1 MRPVQAILGISSA
14 NKVFLTKEVVQPYYA
29 TEFHFHHECQLTY
42 IVESSGQRI
51 VGDNIEYFDPGE
63 LVFLGSGVPHV
74 WYNDK
79 AYFQGSEHLRAQSLA
94 MYVDPDQ
101 LAGTMEGFGC
111 RNALDHWLT
120 VSRRGIIYGGKTKT
134 ELIALFR
141 TLFNREGMDKIA
153 AFLKLIDR
161 LMNADPSDYRFLSS
175 PDYINSYSEND
186 QQRMERLFQFI
197 FANFRREIPLE
208 EISSLAN
215 MNEFSFCRYFK
226 SRTQKPF
233 TQFVNELRIGYAC
246 KLMQDRYNQ
255 IEHVAY
261 ESGFNNLTHFN
272 RLFKRIKGVTPRD
285 YRKQLK
291 TFS

>member
-1 MRPVQAILGISSA
+1 MRPVQAILGINSV
-14 NKVFLTKEVVQPYYA
+14 NKVFLTKEIVQPYYA
-29 TEFHFHHECQLTY
+29 TQFHFHRECQLTY

-79 AYFQGSEHLRAQSLA
+79 AYFQGSEHLKAQSLA
-94 MYVDPDQ
+94 IYIDPDQ
-101 LAGTMEGFGC
+101 LLDAMEDFGY
-111 RNALDHWLT
+111 RQLLDQWLT
-120 VSRRGIIYGGKTKT
+120 ISRRGIIYGGTSKT
-134 ELIALFR
+134 ELVGLFKALFYE
-141 TLFNREGMDKIA
+141 EGITRIGT
-153 AFLKLIDR
+153 FLKLVDR
-161 LMNADPSDYRFLSS
+161 LIHATEYRLLSS

-233 TQFVNELRIGYAC
+233 TLFVNELRIGYAC
-246 KLMQDRYNQ
+246 KLMRERYNQ
-255 IEHVAY
+255 IEYVAY
-261 ESGFNNLTHFN
+261 ESGFNNITHFN

-291 TFS
+291 AFS

>member
-1 MRPVQAILGISSA
+1 MKPIQAILNISSA
-14 NKVFLTKEVVQPYYA
+14 NKVFLTKEIVQPYYS
-29 TEFHFHHECQLTY
+29 TQFHFHHECQLTY

-51 VGDNIEYFDPGE
+51 IGNNIEYFEPGE

-79 AYFQGSEHLRAQSLA
+79 EYFQGSDHLRAQSLA
-94 MYVDPDQ
+94 MYIDPDQ
-101 LAGTMEGFGC
+101 LVESLEGFGC

-120 VSRRGIIYGGKTKT
+120 VARRGIIYSGDSKS
-134 ELIALFR
+134 ELIDLFK
-141 TLFNREGMDKIA
+141 TLFKQEGMDRLVT
-153 AFLKLIDR
+153 FLKLVDR
-161 LMNADPSDYRFLSS
+161 LMQATDSRFLSS
-175 PDYINSYSEND
+175 PDYVNSYSEND

-197 FANFRREIPLE
+197 FANFRRDIPLD
-208 EISSLAN
+208 EIASLAN

-233 TQFVNELRIGYAC
+233 TQFVNELRIGHAC
-246 KLMQDRYNQ
+246 KLMQERYNP
-255 IEHVAY
+255 IESVAY
-261 ESGFNNLTHFN
+261 ESGFNNITHFN
-272 RLFKRIKGVTPRD
+272 RLFKRIKGITPRE